1 MSTVDPRNE
10 ERRNL
15 EHAIAWV
22 RAIEGGATGEEL
34 SQFVTAD
41 VIHEDMPNRVFPNG
55 MRSDLARMREAA
67 ERGKALMRRQ
77 RYDIVSTIA
86 SGNSVA
92 IQLDWTAELAASLGT
107 LKAGDEMRAHVAI
120 FMEFRDGKICRQRDY
135 GCYEPF

>member
-1 MSTVDPRNE
+1 MPPIDARDTSRYSVSLERLAGKAMSTLDPRNE

-22 RAIEGGATGEEL
+22 HAIERGATGDEL

-86 SGNSVA
+86 SGNAVA
-92 IQLDWTAELAASLGT
+92 MQLDWTGELAVSLG
-107 LKAGDEMRAHVAI
+107 
-120 FMEFRDGKICRQRDY
+120 
-135 GCYEPF
+135 